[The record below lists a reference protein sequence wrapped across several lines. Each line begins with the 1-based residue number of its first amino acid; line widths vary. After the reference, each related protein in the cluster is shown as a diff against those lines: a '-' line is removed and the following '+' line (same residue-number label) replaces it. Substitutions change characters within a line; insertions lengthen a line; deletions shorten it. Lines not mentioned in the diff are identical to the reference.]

1 MEMEILGLISLLHL
15 RLNQTNF
22 QHTLN
27 IILNYSASNFFKYD
41 IRKDLEMCLKTWLK
55 LTQYLKCFK
64 IRVSFIPSETM

>member
-1 MEMEILGLISLLHL
+1 MEILGLISLLHL

-41 IRKDLEMCLKTWLK
+41 IRKDLEMCLKT
-55 LTQYLKCFK
+55 
-64 IRVSFIPSETM
+64 

>member
-41 IRKDLEMCLKTWLK
+41 TRKDLEMCLKTWLK